1 MGRLSWSAA
10 PAAVAAA
17 TVLLLLLLLPP
28 AAVLALQ
35 SMSDA
40 RPAGRGLD
48 VAGAYIVVL
57 EDAPAA
63 TYRGDVSGYE
73 ATHVQAASASSDS
86 SGPRKLDV
94 STAAV
99 VAYAAFLEEQSV
111 SVAAAASVAAEDVLY
126 KYKYLLAGFA
136 ARVTSAQQL
145 AALRS
150 DPRVSLVERVRW
162 LHTTTFSTPRFLG
175 LEGNNSSG
183 SGGAWDQLGGPSSAG
198 EDVSICV
205 IDTGIEPEHPS
216 FSDRQNTSSDAGAYA
231 YTVYSNALYS
241 GSCPIGEAF
250 PAGTCNR
257 KLVGCQ
263 AFSKGLLA
271 SNKSIPAGDFN
282 SCRDGA
288 QHGTHVS
295 ATAGGARADISGNGK
310 LVISGMAPKAR
321 LAMYKALWGE
331 SGTNIDIAAALDKVA
346 ADGCDIVN
354 LSLGGPGITLA
365 DAMSLTVMNAAAA
378 GVTVVFAAGNSG
390 PNPGTVDN
398 PYPYAIVVAASTHSR
413 KISATVQANGKRY
426 VGTGFYS
433 KAVGPARLLLA
444 NAAALPSAASADA
457 QKCFNNTLDPKKVA
471 GTIVVCDRG
480 VSARADKA
488 KEVERAGGIGML
500 LVNVPDGATDVMTEI
515 LSVPHVH
522 LKADSR
528 DALRSY
534 AATASA
540 SVKLLPSVTVN
551 NALAP
556 QMASF
561 SSRGPAQAAR
571 GSFLTPDITA
581 PGVDVYAPV
590 SKNKTNL
597 NNNFLSG
604 TSMSSPHVAG
614 LAALIRQRYP
624 RWSPMAIKSALMT
637 TAYQETKTG
646 QPGQPFCKPFECGAG
661 HVDPPQMLN
670 PGLIFDSTYEDW
682 AKALCANDIDVQ
694 LPAGM
699 KNRYCQSCPIL
710 SSGQPD
716 PCDPANLNLPS
727 IALTKLAEGVP
738 KVIFRT
744 VTNVMSTTASFSGI
758 ATIDQAAEKLLKVTS
773 ISPAAF
779 TLGAGQSQLLR
790 IEVLAQPGAIEAGW
804 MFGSIAWRSNK
815 GTNTRIPLAAK
826 VALLGA
832 PLETS
837 PAITA
842 VKKGLSYGY
851 TIHPGVTG
859 RLRLNHTG
867 LTPADMVYGSIST
880 GYEISVNVTIPE
892 NTTYA
897 RFAVFQADFRAAGGA
912 PLAFTQDV
920 NIYVALANSTSALAY
935 GEGTAPDEIVSMT
948 APAPGIYTV
957 YVTGE
962 KVADDVKVFLNIWL
976 LSNTP
981 APNMQ
986 YRRSMAVTAGK
997 KAIVGLQF
1005 SKDLN
1010 FGSPLGAGGP
1020 PTRYLARIEPS
1031 YGKIEGDATV
1041 VSLVA

>member
-1 MGRLSWSAA
+1 
-10 PAAVAAA
+10 
-17 TVLLLLLLLPP
+17 
-28 AAVLALQ
+28 
-35 SMSDA
+35 MSES
-40 RPAGRGLD
+40 RPAGSALD
-48 VAGAYIVVL
+48 VAAGLYIVVFVNT
-57 EDAPAA
+57 PAA
-63 TYRGDVSGYE
+63 TYKGDVSGYE
-73 ATHVQAASASSDS
+73 ATHVQAASISSDDS
-86 SGPRKLDV
+86 ASPKLDV

-145 AALRS
+145 AALRR
-150 DPRVSLVERVRW
+150 DPRVSTVERVQWMHRATF
-162 LHTTTFSTPRFLG
+162 TTPGFLG
-175 LEGNNSSG
+175 LEGNSSSSG

-198 EDVSICV
+198 EGVAICV
-205 IDTGIEPEHPS
+205 VDSGIEPEHPS
-216 FSDRQNTSSDAGAYA
+216 FSDRNNTSSDTGAYA

-241 GSCPIGEAF
+241 GSCPVGEAF

-257 KLVGCQ
+257 KLIGCQ
-263 AFSKGLLA
+263 AFSKGLRG
-271 SNKSIPAGDFN
+271 SNGSIPAGDFD
-282 SCRDGA
+282 SCRDGNE
-288 QHGTHVS
+288 HGTHVS
-295 ATAGGARADISGNGK
+295 ATAGGNRVDISGNGK

-331 SGTNIDIAAALDKVA
+331 SGGGTTIDIVAALDKAV

-354 LSLGGPGITLA
+354 LSLGGPGRTLV
-365 DAMSLTVMNAAAA
+365 DAYSLTVMNAAAA
-378 GVTVVFAAGNSG
+378 GVTVVFSAGNSG
-390 PNPGTVDN
+390 PDPGTVQN

-413 KISATVQANGKRY
+413 QISATVQANGKRY
-426 VGTGFYS
+426 VGAGFYA
-433 KAVGPARLLLA
+433 KAIGPARLLLA
-444 NAAALPSAASADA
+444 NVAALPSAASADA

-488 KEVERAGGIGML
+488 KEVKRAGGIGML
-500 LVNVPDGATDVMTEI
+500 LFNAPDGATDVMTEI

-528 DALRSY
+528 EALRSY
-534 AATASA
+534 AATAGA
-540 SVKLLPSVTVN
+540 SVKLMPSVTAN

-561 SSRGPAQAAR
+561 SSRGPTQAAR
-571 GSFLTPDITA
+571 GSFLTPDISA
-581 PGVDVYAPV
+581 PGVGVYAPV
-590 SKNKTNL
+590 SKNKTGL
-597 NNNFLSG
+597 DNNFLSG
-604 TSMSSPHVAG
+604 TSMASPHVAG

-646 QPGQPFCKPFECGAG
+646 QPGQRFCKPFECGAG

-670 PGLIFDSTYEDW
+670 PGLIFDSTYDDW
-682 AKALCANDIDVQ
+682 AKALCAGNIDVQ

-699 KNRYCQSCPIL
+699 KTRYCQSCPA
-710 SSGQPD
+710 SSSDQPD

-727 IALTKLAEGVP
+727 IALPKLAEGVA

-790 IEVLAQPGAIEAGW
+790 IEVLAQPGALEAGW

-826 VALLGA
+826 VTLLDA
-832 PLETS
+832 PLETA

-851 TIHPGVTG
+851 TIHLGVTG
-859 RLRLNHTG
+859 RMRLNHTG

-880 GYEISVNVTIPE
+880 GYEISVNVNVPE

-897 RFAVFQADFRAAGGA
+897 RFAVFQADFRAASGA
-912 PLAFTQDV
+912 PLTFTQDV

-935 GEGTAPDEIVSMT
+935 SEGSAPDEIVSMT

-957 YVTGE
+957 YVVGE

-1010 FGSPLGAGGP
+1010 FNSALGPGGP
-1020 PTRYLARIEPS
+1020 PTRYLARIVPS